1 MAAGTEALRR
11 AWEHD
16 SAGREQEAIV
26 EYRAALEAGVPDDD
40 LLGAMLGF
48 GSTLRNVGELEE
60 SERVLREAV
69 TRFPDFAALRFFL
82 ALTRWERD
90 DKGGAWRELVEALFR
105 ADAPGMARYELAIR
119 GYSAEL

>member
-1 MAAGTEALRR
+1 MSAGSEALRR

-16 SAGREQEAIV
+16 SAGREEEAV
-26 EYRAALEAGVPDDD
+26 AEYRAAFEAGIPEED

-48 GSTLRNVGELEE
+48 GSTLKNVGELEE

-69 TRFPDFAALRFFL
+69 TRFPEHAALRVFL

-90 DKGGAWRELVEALFR
+90 DKAGAWRELIEALFR
-105 ADAPGMARYELAIR
+105 ADAPGMARYERSIR
-119 GYSAEL
+119 AYSAEL

>member
-1 MAAGTEALRR
+1 VAAGSEALRR

-16 SAGREQEAIV
+16 SAGREQEAV
-26 EYRAALEAGVPDDD
+26 AEYRAALEAGVDDED
-40 LLGAMLGF
+40 LLGALLGF

-69 TRFPDFAALRFFL
+69 TRFPEHAALRVFL
-82 ALTRWERD
+82 ALTRWSRED
-90 DKGGAWRELVEALFR
+90 AAGAFRELVEALFR
-105 ADAPGMARYELAIR
+105 ADAPGMERYERAIR

>member
-1 MAAGTEALRR
+1 MAAGSEALRR

-16 SAGREQEAIV
+16 SAGREEEAVV
-26 EYRAALEAGVPDDD
+26 EYRAAFEAGVPDEE

-69 TRFPDFAALRFFL
+69 TRFPDDAALRVLSRAHALGAGRQGRSL
-82 ALTRWERD
+82 ARARRGAVPRRRARD
-90 DKGGAWRELVEALFR
+90 G
-105 ADAPGMARYELAIR
+105 RYERAIR

>member
-1 MAAGTEALRR
+1 MAAGSEALRR
-11 AWEHD
+11 AWEFD
-16 SAGREQEAIV
+16 SAGREAEAVV
-26 EYRAALEAGVPDDD
+26 EYRAAFAAGIDDED
-40 LLGAMLGF
+40 LPGAMLGF
-48 GSTLRNVGELEE
+48 GSTLRNVGELDE

-69 TRFPDFAALRFFL
+69 TRFPDHAALRVFL

-105 ADAPGMARYELAIR
+105 ADAPGMARYERAIR